1 MATNKY
7 HTLLRTIQRAAA
19 LLCAGMLAFSISSFR
34 EFSALA
40 DSEETERA
48 SEDRFTASLMDR
60 EHTYASYP
68 SQIGPQPDGTEEIS
82 LDVSA
87 FRAEGI
93 EPAEYEGTEALLFPG
108 EGESAEAVVT
118 VKKAGVYEIAL
129 QYYPVPGSSRE
140 IEIGLELDDA
150 FPFSEAAAIVLERV
164 WRDETEIQTDPT
176 TGNQYSPRQIEC
188 PMWLT
193 SLLKNRDGKYQG
205 AYRLY
210 LTEGEHTLRL
220 TALQTAFAFGGC
232 TLSPPNEPPA
242 YADYIKTHG
251 KPADGEYRQTY
262 EAERASLKSDQTLSP
277 SGDRTSPNTSPYD
290 VAKIR
295 MNVIGRNWN
304 SPAQWI
310 EWEFSVPAG
319 GYYRFHFRYQQDGV
333 KGLAAHRILTIDG
346 ETPFR
351 EAETL
356 RFPYTE
362 GWASAG
368 LQDGEGQ
375 DAAVWLEAG
384 SHTLRLEATSG
395 GLTESIRSLD
405 NVVYNLNE
413 LYRQIIMITGVS
425 PDKYQDYALEASVP
439 GLLDTLAAA
448 ASSLREAYADVSD
461 LSGGKG
467 NYAELLSRF
476 AYQLE
481 DFVKES
487 DTIDLRLT
495 EFKDNISALSAWLLD
510 MKQQP
515 LLLDSF
521 TVSSPGVSLPR
532 AEDSFWEKVKH
543 EVSAFFVSFFE
554 DYSAVGFEAKSENI
568 TLWLNSGRDQA
579 QVIKSM
585 VSDMFTPQ
593 TGIGVDIK
601 LVNATLVQ
609 ARLSGNSP
617 DVSIMQG
624 RGQPVNLAARNALLP
639 LDDFDGFKEVLAR
652 FQPSAA
658 TPYRL
663 NGKTYAL
670 PDSQSFFMLFYRKDV
685 LRELGLTP
693 PETWDELREVSS
705 ALQRNNMEVGL
716 PYTSID
722 ASGAVDSGMGSR
734 NIFSALLLQQG
745 GRVYNDSLSATELS
759 DPIAQQAFIDWAE
772 FYQLY
777 DMPLTYDFYN
787 RFRTGEMPIGI
798 TSYTMYNQLTVAAPE
813 IRGLWEMLPIPGTA
827 GEDGTLDIS
836 QGGAGTAAII
846 LRDTTHPEA
855 CWQFLKWWTSA
866 EAQTRYSSDIEAAM
880 GVSARY
886 PTANI
891 EAFQNIP
898 WTRQETANLMKQWE
912 SVEEIPEAVG
922 GYTLVRGLDNAFRE
936 AVLEGRNPRE
946 ALLVWNRSINAEIH
960 RKREEFRYDMD

>member
-1 MATNKY
+1 MTNKQNR
-7 HTLLRTIQRAAA
+7 LLSAARRAAA
-19 LLCAGMLAFSISSFR
+19 LLCTGALAVSGLFSL
-34 EFSALA
+34 SALA
-40 DSEETERA
+40 APDGENELG
-48 SEDRFTASLMDR
+48 EDRFTASLMDR
-60 EHTYASYP
+60 ENTYASYLETI
-68 SQIGPQPDGTEEIS
+68 QTQPDGTEPIPLEAS
-82 LDVSA
+82 TFL
-87 FRAEGI
+87 AEGI
-93 EPAEYEGTEALLFPG
+93 TPTEYESREALLFSG
-108 EGESAEAVVT
+108 EGESAEATVS
-118 VKKAGVYEIAL
+118 VKKAGVYEL
-129 QYYPVPGSSRE
+129 SFLYYPLPGNSRE
-140 IEIGLELDDA
+140 IEIGLELDGA
-150 FPFSEAAAIVLERV
+150 FPFSEAATIVLERA

-176 TGNQYSPRQIEC
+176 TGNQYSPRQVES

-193 SLLKNRDGKYQG
+193 SLLKNRDGKYRG

-210 LTEGEHTLRL
+210 LTEGEHTLTL

-232 TLSPPNEPPA
+232 TLTPPDEPPA
-242 YADYIKTHG
+242 YADYVKTHG
-251 KPADGEYRQTY
+251 EPADGEYRQTY

-277 SGDRTSPNTSPYD
+277 SGDRTSPNTTPYD
-290 VAKIR
+290 VAKLR
-295 MNVIGRNWN
+295 MNVIGRNWS

-310 EWEFSVPAG
+310 EWEFTVPAD

-333 KGLAAHRILTIDG
+333 KGMATHRILTIDG
-346 ETPFR
+346 KTPFQ
-351 EAETL
+351 EAEAL

-384 SHTLRLEATSG
+384 PHTLRLEATSG
-395 GLTESIRSLD
+395 DLTESIRSLD
-405 NVVYNLNE
+405 NVVYTLNE

-425 PDKYQDYALEASVP
+425 PDKYQDYNLDASVP
-439 GLLDTLAAA
+439 GLLDTLSSA
-448 ASSLREAYADVSD
+448 ASALRSAYADVTA

-481 DFVKES
+481 DFVEES

-521 TVSSPGVSLPR
+521 TVSSPGVTLPR
-532 AEDSFWEKVKH
+532 AEDSFWERVKH
-543 EVSAFFVSFFE
+543 ELSAFLISFVE
-554 DYSAVGFEAKSENI
+554 DYSAVGFEARKENI

-593 TGIGVDIK
+593 TGVGVEIK

-639 LDDFDGFKEVLAR
+639 LDDFEGFSEVMAR
-652 FQPSAA
+652 FQASAA
-658 TPYRL
+658 IPYQL

-670 PDSQSFFMLFYRKDV
+670 PDSQTFFMLFYRKDV
-685 LRELGLTP
+685 LKELGLTP
-693 PETWDELREVSS
+693 PQTWDELRAISS

-787 RFRTGEMPIGI
+787 RFRTGEMPVGI
-798 TSYTMYNQLTVAAPE
+798 AAYTMYNQLTVAAPE

-827 GEDGTLDIS
+827 GEDGSLDIS

-846 LRDTTHPEA
+846 LRDTKNPEA

-886 PTANI
+886 PTSNL

-898 WTRQETANLMKQWE
+898 WTRRETASLMKQWE

-946 ALLVWNRSINAEIH
+946 ALLVWNRSINAEIQ